1 MGGRSLSCHP
11 PSPPPIYETVLTS
24 SHHVLASAMKE
35 FVCSDARGFSF
46 MTYALGG
53 GKFELK
59 DITMNIDFKTGP
71 ICGQGVGGVLTL
83 TS

>member
-1 MGGRSLSCHP
+1 
-11 PSPPPIYETVLTS
+11 
-24 SHHVLASAMKE
+24 MKE
-35 FVCSDARGFSF
+35 FVCSDAKGFPF

-59 DITMNIDFKTGP
+59 DITMNIDFKTG
-71 ICGQGVGGVLTL
+71 QGVGGVLTL